1 MFAVDATILWKQS
14 QRQPV
19 MYQLHSFSPP
29 FPLEGGGGEGG
40 GQLLVLIL
48 SVWADFKSS
57 TMDICLYLLICFLS
71 EKGHWELN
79 FKCWS

>member
-1 MFAVDATILWKQS
+1 
-14 QRQPV
+14 

-29 FPLEGGGGEGG
+29 FPLEGEGG

-71 EKGHWELN
+71 EKDIESSISNVDL
-79 FKCWS
+79 SLV